1 MIHIINILILIKD
14 FFSKYP
20 VFFCNEDLKENPKR
34 ILKPLIHKREDFRFV
49 PEKLFIVKLKYSPAE
64 QIILKR
70 FRYIHVTSVSVEV
83 NISIYCLAPI

>member
-49 PEKLFIVKLKYSPAE
+49 PEKLFS
-64 QIILKR
+64 
-70 FRYIHVTSVSVEV
+70 
-83 NISIYCLAPI
+83 